1 MPTVAIVGRPNVGK
15 SALFNR
21 LAKRK
26 IAIVHD
32 QPGVTR
38 DRLAAPCM
46 ATAIPCTIVDTGGIG
61 ATLDDG
67 FAAQVT
73 LEADIAMQTADL
85 ILFIVDAH
93 EGLTPIDQDLAQK
106 LRKAKPPVMLVANK
120 VDDDKHI
127 RGTDEFARLGFGT
140 PVGVSAEHGRG
151 MAGLTE
157 AIDEALKP
165 LAGEI
170 EEAAAQAEEAGIK
183 LAIVGKPNAGK
194 SSLVNAILQDQRTI
208 VSDIAGTTR
217 DAIDLPCEFAG
228 EKFTLIDTA
237 GLRPRSK
244 RDTSVEVFSAMR
256 TDRSVRRADLC
267 ILVIDLAA
275 GITAQ
280 DRKIAQ
286 KILEEKKPCLIV
298 LNKFDL
304 YHPDAPMKARKD
316 EAKEHVQRELFF
328 LSYAPALTVSAK
340 SGQAV
345 ELVLKEVLKIRKAA
359 KNVPSTGKLN
369 RMLHEAFQ
377 INPPPTDKRS
387 AKRLKL
393 YYATAAVEEKY
404 STIPVPTFVLFVNDK
419 ALMPAS
425 YESYLS
431 NRLREFNPV
440 PAVPVVFSVRSR
452 DRREW
457 EERDTNTGRPGKQP
471 VGKKP
476 AAKRPSGKSAG
487 KKPSGKPASKK
498 PTGKRPGGPSGR
510 KKK

>member
-1 MPTVAIVGRPNVGK
+1 
-15 SALFNR
+15 
-21 LAKRK
+21 
-26 IAIVHD
+26 
-32 QPGVTR
+32 
-38 DRLAAPCM
+38 
-46 ATAIPCTIVDTGGIG
+46 
-61 ATLDDG
+61 
-67 FAAQVT
+67 
-73 LEADIAMQTADL
+73 
-85 ILFIVDAH
+85 
-93 EGLTPIDQDLAQK
+93 
-106 LRKAKPPVMLVANK
+106 
-120 VDDDKHI
+120 
-127 RGTDEFARLGFGT
+127 
-140 PVGVSAEHGRG
+140 
-151 MAGLTE
+151 
-157 AIDEALKP
+157 
-165 LAGEI
+165 
-170 EEAAAQAEEAGIK
+170 
-183 LAIVGKPNAGK
+183 
-194 SSLVNAILQDQRTI
+194 
-208 VSDIAGTTR
+208 
-217 DAIDLPCEFAG
+217 
-228 EKFTLIDTA
+228 
-237 GLRPRSK
+237 
-244 RDTSVEVFSAMR
+244 VEVFSAMR

-345 ELVLKEVLKIRKAA
+345 ETVLKEVLKVRKAA
-359 KNVPSTGKLN
+359 QNVPSTGKLN

-393 YYATAAVEEKY
+393 YYGTAAVDEKY
-404 STIPVPTFVLFVNDK
+404 RTIPVPTFVLFVNDK
-419 ALMPAS
+419 TLMPAS

-457 EERDTNTGRPGKQP
+457 EERDTGAGRPGKKP
-471 VGKKP
+471 VGKPAGKP
-476 AAKRPSGKSAG
+476 AAKKA
-487 KKPSGKPASKK
+487 GKPAGKK
-498 PTGKRPGGPSGR
+498 PTGKKPSGGPSGR

>member
-21 LAKRK
+21 LARRK

-38 DRLAAPCM
+38 DRIAAPCL
-46 ATAIPCTIVDTGGIG
+46 ATSVPCTLIDTGGIG

-67 FAAQVT
+67 FATQVAV
-73 LEADIAMQTADL
+73 EADIAMQTANL

-93 EGLTPIDQDLAQK
+93 EGLTPVDLDLGAR
-106 LRKAKPPVMLVANK
+106 LRKATPPVLLVANK
-120 VDDDKHI
+120 VDEEKHL
-127 RGTDEFARLGFGT
+127 RGADEFARLGFGNAI
-140 PVGVSAEHGRG
+140 GVSAEHGRG
-151 MAGLTE
+151 ISHLAE
-157 AIDEALKP
+157 AIDEILKP

-170 EEAAAQAEEAGIK
+170 EAAAAEAEEAGIK

-194 SSLVNAILQDQRTI
+194 SSLVNAILNDQRTI

-217 DAIDLPCEFAG
+217 DAVDLPCEFAG

-256 TDRSVRRADLC
+256 SERAVRRADLC
-267 ILVIDLAA
+267 VLVIDIAA
-275 GITAQ
+275 GISAQ

-286 KILEEKKPCLIV
+286 KILEENKPCLIV

-304 YHPDAPMKARKD
+304 YHPDAPKKARLD
-316 EAKEHVQRELFF
+316 EAKEHVRRELFF
-328 LSYAPALTVSAK
+328 LSYAPYCVVSAK

-345 ELVLKEVLKIRKAA
+345 DQVLKQVLAIRKAA
-359 KNVPSTGKLN
+359 QKIPGTGQLN
-369 RMLHEAFQ
+369 RLLQQAFEV
-377 INPPPTDKRS
+377 NPPPSSRKS

-393 YYATAAVEEKY
+393 YYATAAVDEKY

-419 ALMPAS
+419 KLMPAS
-425 YESYLS
+425 YEQYLA

-440 PAVPVVFSVRSR
+440 SGVPVVFSVRSR

-457 EERDTNTGRPGKQP
+457 E
-471 VGKKP
+471 KK
-476 AAKRPSGKSAG
+476 
-487 KKPSGKPASKK
+487 
-498 PTGKRPGGPSGR
+498 
-510 KKK
+510 

>member
-38 DRLAAPCM
+38 DRISAPCM
-46 ATAIPCTIVDTGGIG
+46 ATTIPCTIIDTGGIG

-67 FAAQVT
+67 FAAQVS

-85 ILFIVDAH
+85 ILFVVDAQD
-93 EGLTPIDQDLAQK
+93 GLTPVDLDLGGK
-106 LRKAKPPVMLVANK
+106 LRKAKPPVMLVVNK
-120 VDDDKHI
+120 VDDDKHT
-127 RGTDEFARLGFGT
+127 RHADEFAKLGFGEAIR
-140 PVGVSAEHGRG
+140 VSAEHGKG
-151 MAGLTE
+151 MQFLTDRM
-157 AIDEALKP
+157 DEFLKP

-170 EEAAAQAEEAGIK
+170 EEAIAAAEEAGIK
-183 LAIVGKPNAGK
+183 LAIIGKPNAGK

-208 VSDIAGTTR
+208 VSEIAGTTR
-217 DAIDLPCEFAG
+217 DAIDLPCEFSG
-228 EKFTLIDTA
+228 ERFTLIDTA

-244 RDTSVEVFSAMR
+244 RDSSVEVFSAMR
-256 TDRSVRRADLC
+256 TERSVRRADLC
-267 ILVIDLAA
+267 VLVIDLAA

-286 KILEEKKPCLIV
+286 MVLEEKKPCLII

-304 YHPDAPMKARKD
+304 YHPDAPLKARKL
-316 EAKEHVQRELFF
+316 EAEEHVKRELFF
-328 LSYAPALTVSAK
+328 LSYAPFLTVSAK

-345 ELVLKEVLKIRKAA
+345 ETVLKEVLKIRKLAA
-359 KNVPSTGKLN
+359 NVPSTGKLN

-393 YYATAAVEEKY
+393 YYATAAVNEKY

-419 ALMPAS
+419 ALMPTS
-425 YESYLS
+425 YEQYLA

-457 EERDTNTGRPGKQP
+457 EPRESTAPKAPRGPKAPKGPKTPKGPKAPKAPRGPK
-471 VGKKP
+471 GKK
-476 AAKRPSGKSAG
+476 
-487 KKPSGKPASKK
+487 
-498 PTGKRPGGPSGR
+498 
-510 KKK
+510 

>member
-38 DRLAAPCM
+38 DRISAPCM
-46 ATAIPCTIVDTGGIG
+46 ATAIPCTIIDTGGIG

-67 FAAQVT
+67 FAAQVS
-73 LEADIAMQTADL
+73 LEADIAMQTAEL
-85 ILFIVDAH
+85 ILFVVDAQD
-93 EGLTPIDQDLAQK
+93 GLTPVDLDLGGK
-106 LRKAKPPVMLVANK
+106 LRKAKPPVMLVVNK
-120 VDDDKHI
+120 VDDDKHT
-127 RGTDEFARLGFGT
+127 RHADEFARLGFGEAIR
-140 PVGVSAEHGRG
+140 VSAEHGKG
-151 MAGLTE
+151 MQFLTDR
-157 AIDEALKP
+157 IDEFLKP

-170 EEAAAQAEEAGIK
+170 EEAVAAAEEAGIK
-183 LAIVGKPNAGK
+183 LAIIGKPNAGK

-208 VSDIAGTTR
+208 VSEIAGTTR
-217 DAIDLPCEFAG
+217 DAIDMPCEFAG
-228 EKFTLIDTA
+228 ERFTLIDTA

-256 TDRSVRRADLC
+256 SERSVRRADLC
-267 ILVIDLAA
+267 VLVIDIAA
-275 GITAQ
+275 GVSSQ

-286 KILEEKKPCLIV
+286 QILEEKKPCLIV

-304 YHPDAPMKARKD
+304 YHPDAPMKERKL
-316 EAKEHVQRELFF
+316 EAEDHVRRELFF
-328 LSYAPALTVSAK
+328 LAYAPFLTVSAK

-345 ELVLKEVLKIRKAA
+345 ELVLKEVLKIQKGA
-359 KNVPSTGKLN
+359 KKVPSTGKLN
-369 RMLHEAFQ
+369 RMLQEAFQ
-377 INPPPTDKRS
+377 INPPPSDKKS

-419 ALMPAS
+419 SLMPKS
-425 YESYLS
+425 YEQYLS

-440 PAVPVVFSVRSR
+440 AGVPIVFSVRSR

-457 EERDTNTGRPGKQP
+457 EKRDGPPGGARG
-471 VGKKP
+471 GKK
-476 AAKRPSGKSAG
+476 RD
-487 KKPSGKPASKK
+487 
-498 PTGKRPGGPSGR
+498 
-510 KKK
+510 